1 MTVEVAAITIYPV
14 KSCRG
19 LSFPHTS
26 VVRSGLEH
34 DRSFM
39 VVDGGG
45 RFLSQRSHP
54 RLCLVSAALEGDR
67 LRITAP
73 GRPDLEVP
81 LSVDEGRRQVEV
93 WRDTVVAV
101 SAGPSAARWLSIFLE
116 EDCELVRMPEAT
128 VREVDPDAA
137 GPGHRVAFADAYPLL
152 VVSQASLADLNRRL
166 EVPLTM
172 DRFRPNLVV
181 TGCPPFAEDGWRRI
195 RIGDVEL
202 VGVKPCARCS
212 TTTVDQTTAE
222 RSKEPLATLARYR
235 RQGREVLFG
244 QNMVHLG
251 TGVIRVGDP
260 VEVLETGPL
269 PQLDG

>member
-1 MTVEVAAITIYPV
+1 MTIAVAEVSIYPV

-19 LSFPHTS
+19 LSLSHAR
-26 VVRSGLEH
+26 VIWSGLEH

-54 RLCLVSAALEGDR
+54 RLCLASVALEADR

-81 LSVDEGRRQVEV
+81 LNVDEGRRQVEV
-93 WRDTVVAV
+93 WRDTVAAV
-101 SAGPSAARWLSIFLE
+101 SAGPMAARWLTTFLD

-152 VVSQASLADLNRRL
+152 VVSEASLADLNRRL
-166 EVPLTM
+166 EEPLTM

-181 TGCPPFAEDGWRRI
+181 TGCPPFAEDEWRRI
-195 RIGDVEL
+195 RIGNVEF

-212 TTTVDQTTAE
+212 TTTVDQMTAE
-222 RSKEPLATLARYR
+222 RGKEPLATLARYR
-235 RQGREVLFG
+235 RRGREVLFG

-251 TGVIRVGDP
+251 TGVIQVGDP
-260 VEVLETGPL
+260 VEVLETGPS

>member
-1 MTVEVAAITIYPV
+1 M
-14 KSCRG
+14 
-19 LSFPHTS
+19 
-26 VVRSGLEH
+26 
-34 DRSFM
+34 
-39 VVDGGG
+39 
-45 RFLSQRSHP
+45 
-54 RLCLVSAALEGDR
+54 CLVSVAVEPDR

-81 LSVDEGRRQVEV
+81 LNVDEGRRQVEV
-93 WRDTVVAV
+93 WRDTVAAV
-101 SAGPSAARWLSIFLE
+101 SAGPMAARWLSTFLG
-116 EDCELVRMPEAT
+116 EDCELIRMPETT
-128 VREVDPDAA
+128 VREVDPDVA

-152 VVSQASLADLNRRL
+152 VVSEASLADLNLRI
-166 EVPLTM
+166 EEPLPM

-195 RIGDVEL
+195 RIGDVEF

-212 TTTVDQTTAE
+212 IPTVDQMTGK
-222 RSKEPLATLARYR
+222 RGKEPLATLAHYR
-235 RQGREVLFG
+235 RRGREVLFG
-244 QNMVHLG
+244 QNIVHVG